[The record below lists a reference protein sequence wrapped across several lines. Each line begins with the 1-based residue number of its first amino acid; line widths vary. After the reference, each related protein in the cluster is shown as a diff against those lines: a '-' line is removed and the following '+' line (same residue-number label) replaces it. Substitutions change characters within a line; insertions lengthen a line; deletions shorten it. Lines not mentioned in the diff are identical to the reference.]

1 MHLKLRNQVLTIFN
15 FCLSFV
21 FSPEVFSRLLV
32 FSEFTVLPFHRC
44 SPASEQTGVHVL
56 INKVR

>member
-1 MHLKLRNQVLTIFN
+1 MHLKLGDQVLTIFN
-15 FCLSFV
+15 FCFSFV
-21 FSPEVFSRLLV
+21 FLPEAFSRLLV

-44 SPASEQTGVHVL
+44 SPASEQTGIYVL